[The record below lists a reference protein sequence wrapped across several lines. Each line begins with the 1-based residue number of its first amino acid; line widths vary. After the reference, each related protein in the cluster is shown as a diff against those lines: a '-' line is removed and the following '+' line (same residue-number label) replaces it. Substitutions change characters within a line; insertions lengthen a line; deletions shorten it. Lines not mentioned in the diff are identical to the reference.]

1 MTIRDYRPKDF
12 VWFDHVQAAQ
22 TRKVRPGVVIRA
34 FPALERVV
42 LLYGQ
47 SQRRHGAVLIA
58 AGAESPF
65 PGDTYFAADNVCAVT
80 FRAMRR
86 VDVPPKSCKTRLFL
100 KLEELSQGH
109 VQALAIAEDLESAQL
124 VVLDDGSSGS
134 R

>member
-22 TRKVRPGVVIRA
+22 TRKVRPAVVIRV
-34 FPALERVV
+34 FPTLERVV

-47 SQRRHGAVLIA
+47 SQRRHGAVLVP
-58 AGAESPF
+58 AGPESPF

-86 VDVPPKSCKTRLFL
+86 VSLPPKSCKTRLFL
-100 KLEELSQGH
+100 KLEELSQSQ
-109 VQALAIAEDLESAQL
+109 VTALTIREDLAVSEP
-124 VVLDDGSSGS
+124 VVKDEG
-134 R
+134 